1 MTSRADDPDTLSE
14 QTMIV
19 RLPIFTRSKDVWGY
33 EFLLS
38 DPGAASGEE
47 APTLSGLVR
56 FYQDHV
62 ARMPSPLAE
71 KKLLLTLPDSVDLT
85 ADFRDEDGPMCAFF
99 LNVDRAAH
107 PDSVALAEKLHQ
119 KGGALVVEES
129 LEPCV
134 RERLDHGCIIR
145 VSLADKTPPEIV
157 NIRKKFKGTNSEF
170 LAVDVDSWEAFEG
183 TRALG
188 FSYFQGPFF
197 SVPQVREGVNLP
209 ASAVAKLQLLRELG
223 NPDCEMDDLASI
235 IATDVSLSYRI
246 LRYMNSAALGMRNKV
261 RSIGQAVSLL
271 GLNEV
276 RHWALVVVMT
286 DIDSTPRG
294 EELSYLALQRGRFLS
309 QLAESMESVAHPP
322 ETMFLLGLFSKLD
335 ALLDCPMDRALE
347 DIPLDDGIKEALCG
361 TLNDFR
367 DWLLLLD
374 AVEIGNWEVANDILG
389 RYGAC
394 LTSAATH
401 YMRAASWAARLLP
414 ELSH

>member
-1 MTSRADDPDTLSE
+1 MTSRADDPDVSSE

-19 RLPIFTRSKDVWGY
+19 RQPIFTRDKDVWGY
-33 EFLLS
+33 ELLS
-38 DPGAASGEE
+38 SHPGAIDGESR
-47 APTLSGLVR
+47 PTLSGVIR
-56 FYQDHV
+56 FYRDQV
-62 ARMPSPLAE
+62 ARMPFLLSE
-71 KKLLLTLPDSVDLT
+71 KKLLLTLPDAVDFT
-85 ADFRDEDGPMCAFF
+85 EECRDEDGTACAFF
-99 LNVDRAAH
+99 LDASRTAH
-107 PDSVALAEKLHQ
+107 PDSEALAESLRQ
-119 KGGALVVEES
+119 TGSALVVDERHATS
-129 LEPCV
+129 
-134 RERLDHGCIIR
+134 REKLGNRCIIR

-157 NIRKKFKGTNSEF
+157 NIRKKFKGADSEF

-197 SVPQVREGVNLP
+197 SLPQIREGVSLP
-209 ASAVAKLQLLRELG
+209 ASSVAKLQLLRELG
-223 NPDCEMDDLASI
+223 NPDCEMDELASI

-261 RSIGQAVSLL
+261 KSISQAVSLL

-276 RHWALVVVMT
+276 RHWALVVAMT
-286 DIDSTPRG
+286 DIDSSPRG

-309 QLAESMESVAHPP
+309 QLAESMQSLGHAP

-335 ALLDCPMDRALE
+335 ALLDCPMERALE
-347 DIPLDDGIKEALCG
+347 DIPLDDGIRDALTG
-361 TLNDFR
+361 TLNEFR

-374 AVEIGNWEVANDILG
+374 AVEIGDWKVANDILV

-401 YMRAASWAARLLP
+401 YMRAASWAARQLP

>member
-1 MTSRADDPDTLSE
+1 MTSRADDPDIVSE

-19 RLPIFTRSKDVWGY
+19 RQPIFTRDKDVWGY
-33 EFLLS
+33 ELLS
-38 DPGAASGEE
+38 SDPDAACGES

-56 FYQDHV
+56 FYRDHV

-71 KKLLLTLPDSVDLT
+71 KTLLLTLPDSVDLT
-85 ADFRDEDGPMCAFF
+85 GDFHDEDGPVCAFF
-99 LNVDRAAH
+99 LNADRAAH
-107 PDSVALAEKLHQ
+107 PDSVALAETLRR

-129 LEPCV
+129 LDPSV

-157 NIRKKFKGTNSEF
+157 NIRKKFKGTNSKF

-197 SVPQVREGVNLP
+197 SLPQVREGVSLP

-223 NPDCEMDDLASI
+223 NPDCEMEELAAI
-235 IATDVSLSYRI
+235 IATDVALSYRI

-261 RSIGQAVSLL
+261 RSISQAVSLL

-309 QLAESMESVAHPP
+309 KLAESMESIAHAPG
-322 ETMFLLGLFSKLD
+322 TMFLLGLFSKLD
-335 ALLDCPMDRALE
+335 ALLDCPMARALE
-347 DIPLDDGIKEALCG
+347 DIPLDEGLKDALCG
-361 TLNDFR
+361 TLNAFR
-367 DWLLLLD
+367 DWLLLLN
-374 AVEIGNWEVANDILG
+374 AVEIGDWRVANDILG

-394 LTSAATH
+394 LTNAATH
-401 YMRAASWAARLLP
+401 YMRAASWAARQLP